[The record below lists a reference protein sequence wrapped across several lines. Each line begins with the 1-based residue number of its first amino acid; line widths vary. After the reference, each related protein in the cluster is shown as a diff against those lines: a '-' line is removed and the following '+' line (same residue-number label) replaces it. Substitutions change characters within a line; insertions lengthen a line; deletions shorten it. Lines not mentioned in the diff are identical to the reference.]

1 MQASEINIKGPKD
14 VASHVYSHTR
24 TVRIEWGDCDPAG
37 IIFNARYF
45 EIFDASTAALFESA
59 LGINKRQMLKAFNS
73 AGIPLVRTEARF
85 VKPPR
90 FGDDVS
96 IESRIAFGR
105 SSFGVEHRVRLDGEL
120 CAEASEVRVWVV
132 PDGNGGIKSRPVP
145 HAVLEKF
152 GSEKR

>member
-1 MQASEINIKGPKD
+1 MQAAQNNIEVPKD

-59 LGINKRQMLKAFNS
+59 LGINKRQMLEAHSS
-73 AGIPLVRTEARF
+73 AGIPLIRTEARF
-85 VKPPR
+85 LKPPR
-90 FGDDVS
+90 YGDDIS
-96 IESRIAFGR
+96 IESTISFAR
-105 SSFGVEHRVRLDGEL
+105 SSFRVEHRVRLDGEP

-132 PDGNGGIKSRPVP
+132 HDSSGGLKSSPVP
-145 HAVLEKF
+145 IAVLDKF
-152 GSEKR
+152 RPKQR